1 MAKFGTLNSLCGT
14 ITANDTRLKSRQVCR
29 DLGICVGSIL
39 MGMVI
44 MIVVMIIIVMASVL
58 HKSIPLLV
66 SMVARIEQVFQK
78 VHFIFS

>member
-1 MAKFGTLNSLCGT
+1 
-14 ITANDTRLKSRQVCR
+14 
-29 DLGICVGSIL
+29 

-44 MIVVMIIIVMASVL
+44 MIVVMIIIVMASAL